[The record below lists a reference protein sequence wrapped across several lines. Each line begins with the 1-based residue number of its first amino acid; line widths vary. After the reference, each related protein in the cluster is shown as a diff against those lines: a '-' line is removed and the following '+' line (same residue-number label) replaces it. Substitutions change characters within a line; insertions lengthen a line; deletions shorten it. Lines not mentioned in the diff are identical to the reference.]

1 MNALEGKF
9 LNVKL
14 WEMGGE
20 PPLSGNL
27 EEMAKK
33 LEKFEREMTEKAKA
47 FNPKELVKSSKEIRQ
62 MEIEGV
68 GVVRYGVLT
77 LADMLEL
84 NKAESNEE
92 RSFKI
97 LWLMLRKAYPELTLE
112 DVKAFPMDVA
122 AKILTALT
130 VDLGFL
136 APQKP

>member
-1 MNALEGKF
+1 MNL
-9 LNVKL
+9 LNARL
-14 WEMGGE
+14 WETGGE
-20 PPLSGNL
+20 PFLSGNL

-33 LEKFEREMTEKAKA
+33 LEKFEREMAEKAKT
-47 FNPKELVKSSKEIRQ
+47 FNPKELVKSSKEIHQ
-62 MEIEGV
+62 IEIEGV
-68 GVVRYGVLT
+68 GVIRYGVLT

-130 VDLGFL
+130 ADLGFL